1 MILIIAVLAILL
13 LIACV
18 GWWNCYRSKQLVEA
32 VSEFNRN
39 AVNDLQIWLHEEK
52 LTVEALKAE
61 LSERPL
67 PEANKENEPDEVG
80 TFVKTRMSRPATP
93 ETYRNV
99 FDLDVNGQRIL
110 AHLAHMYTTKSTYVR
125 GGHDAERESCFRSGQ
140 ADVVGFIFR
149 QINKANDPNYKQE
162 DEVND

>member
-18 GWWNCYRSKQLVEA
+18 GWWNCCRSKQLVEA

-39 AVNDLQIWLHEEK
+39 AVNDLQIWLYEEK
-52 LTVEALKAE
+52 QTVESLKAE

-125 GGHDAERESCFRSGQ
+125 GGHDAERESCFRAGQ
-140 ADVVGFIFR
+140 ADVVGFIYR
-149 QINKANDPNYKQE
+149 QINKVNDPNYKQE

>member
-18 GWWNCYRSKQLVEA
+18 GWWDCYRSKQLVEA

-39 AVNDLQIWLHEEK
+39 AVNDLQIWLYEEK
-52 LTVEALKAE
+52 QTVEALKAE

-67 PEANKENEPDEVG
+67 PEANKESEPDEVG

-125 GGHDAERESCFRSGQ
+125 GGHDAERESCFRAGQ
-140 ADVVGFIFR
+140 ADVIGFIYK
-149 QINKANDPNYKQE
+149 QINRANDPNYKQE

>member
-39 AVNDLQIWLHEEK
+39 AVNDLQIWLYEEK
-52 LTVEALKAE
+52 QTVEALKAE

-67 PEANKENEPDEVG
+67 PEANKESEPDEVG

>member
-18 GWWNCYRSKQLVEA
+18 GWWNCYRSK
-32 VSEFNRN
+32 
-39 AVNDLQIWLHEEK
+39 
-52 LTVEALKAE
+52 AE

-67 PEANKENEPDEVG
+67 PEVSKESEPDEVG
-80 TFVKTRMSRPATP
+80 TFVKTRMSQPATP

-125 GGHDAERESCFRSGQ
+125 GGHDAERESCFRAGQ
-140 ADVVGFIFR
+140 ADVLGFIYK
-149 QINKANDPNYKQE
+149 QINRANDPNYKE
-162 DEVND
+162 ETND

>member
-39 AVNDLQIWLHEEK
+39 AVNDLQIWLYKEK
-52 LTVEALKAE
+52 QTVEALKAE

-125 GGHDAERESCFRSGQ
+125 GGHDAERESCFRAGQ
-140 ADVVGFIFR
+140 ADVIGFIYK
-149 QINKANDPNYKQE
+149 QINRANDPNYKQE

>member
-39 AVNDLQIWLHEEK
+39 AVNDLQIWLYEEK
-52 LTVEALKAE
+52 QTVEALKAE